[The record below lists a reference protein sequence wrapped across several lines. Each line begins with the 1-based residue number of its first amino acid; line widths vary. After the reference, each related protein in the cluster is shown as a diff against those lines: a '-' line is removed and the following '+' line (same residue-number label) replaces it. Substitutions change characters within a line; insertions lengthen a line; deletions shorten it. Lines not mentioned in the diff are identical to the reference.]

1 MGRTNGEQLKS
12 GNMKTYIIYDYD
24 SNYKL
29 EIETDWT
36 EPEIADQFNDEDLE
50 EMKDLEVGE
59 MYMLYDLGIEL
70 GMVTR
75 VA

>member
-1 MGRTNGEQLKS
+1 
-12 GNMKTYIIYDYD
+12 MKTYIIYEYD
-24 SNYKL
+24 SDCRY
-29 EIETDWT
+29 EFTTDWT
-36 EPEIADQFNDEDLE
+36 DPEIADQFNDEDLE

-59 MYMLYDLGIEL
+59 MYMICDLGIEL

>member
-1 MGRTNGEQLKS
+1 
-12 GNMKTYIIYDYD
+12 MKTYIIYDYD
-24 SNYKL
+24 SDFRYEL
-29 EIETDWT
+29 TTDWT
-36 EPEIADQFNDEDLE
+36 EPEIADQFNAEDLE
-50 EMKDLEVGE
+50 EMRDLEVGE

>member
-1 MGRTNGEQLKS
+1 
-12 GNMKTYIIYDYD
+12 MKTYIIYDYD
-24 SNYKL
+24 SDFSYEL
-29 EIETDWT
+29 TTDWA

-50 EMKDLEVGE
+50 EMKDLEVGK